1 MKVYTRAG
9 DDGTTGLFL
18 GGRVSKADPL
28 MAACGDLDEAV
39 AALGVAR
46 ASLSAGASPPGADGA
61 ELADGLAAAVMSRQ
75 RELFVVAADLAT
87 NPAHRDRLVPG
98 VSLVTESMAAD
109 VEREIDE
116 RVAEHPLRPV
126 FVVPGTT
133 SASAALDQAR
143 AVLRRA
149 ERSVIALADSGH
161 PVTPAVRRYVNR
173 LSDLLFVLARVAAG
187 ENEPPS
193 HE

>member
-28 MAACGDLDEAV
+28 MAACGDIDEAV
-39 AALGVAR
+39 ATLGVAR
-46 ASLSAGASPPGADGA
+46 AAVAADPGLDA
-61 ELADGLAAAVMSRQ
+61 ELGSGILRRQ
-75 RELFVVAADLAT
+75 RGLFVAAADLAT
-87 NPAHRDRLVPG
+87 NPAHRDRLVAD
-98 VSLVTESMAAD
+98 VSLVTEDMATD

-116 RVAEHPLRPV
+116 RVAARPLRPV

-133 SASAALDQAR
+133 QASAALDQAR

-149 ERSVIALADSGH
+149 ERSVVALADAGY
-161 PVTPAVRRYVNR
+161 PVSDPVRRYLNR

-193 HE
+193 HD